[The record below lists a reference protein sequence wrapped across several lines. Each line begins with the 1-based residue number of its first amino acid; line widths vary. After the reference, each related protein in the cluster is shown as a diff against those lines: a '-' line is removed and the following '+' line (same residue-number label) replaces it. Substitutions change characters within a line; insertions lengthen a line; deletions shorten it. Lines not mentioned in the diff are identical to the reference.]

1 MGAGALVVEE
11 GEVERGG
18 REGEAGEEVGDE
30 THLLDKQCRF
40 LDGASRSEPVSE
52 IIRVVVTVFERFG
65 TFGIIPRLAWTTEI
79 SCGRLKLPR

>member
-18 REGEAGEEVGDE
+18 CEGEAGEEVGDD

-40 LDGASRSEPVSE
+40 LNGASRSEPVSE
-52 IIRVVVTVFERFG
+52 IIRVWLLRSLKIWDL
-65 TFGIIPRLAWTTEI
+65 GINSALGLDDRNLTW
-79 SCGRLKLPR
+79 

>member
-18 REGEAGEEVGDE
+18 CEGEAGEEVGDE

-40 LDGASRSEPVSE
+40 LNGPSRSEPV
-52 IIRVVVTVFERFG
+52 IRGVVFEDLG
-65 TFGIIPRLAWTTEI
+65 PRNKFRAWPGRQKPHMV
-79 SCGRLKLPR
+79 GRLKLPR

>member
-18 REGEAGEEVGDE
+18 CEGEAGEEVGDE
-30 THLLDKQCRF
+30 THLLDEQCRF

-52 IIRVVVTVFERFG
+52 IIRVWLLQDLG
-65 TFGIIPRLAWTTEI
+65 PRNKFRAWP
-79 SCGRLKLPR
+79 GRQKPHMVDSNYQGR

>member
-18 REGEAGEEVGDE
+18 CEGEAGEEVGDE

-40 LDGASRSEPVSE
+40 LNGASRSEPVAE
-52 IIRVVVTVFERFG
+52 IIRVWLLR
-65 TFGIIPRLAWTTEI
+65 
-79 SCGRLKLPR
+79 SLKI